1 MYSRASSTGCGAKS
15 SSVPA
20 TLTRVSRLSRLC
32 RVAGQAARQQW
43 QLWVGHH
50 TEAAQLHQEQRQCWG

>member
-1 MYSRASSTGCGAKS
+1 MYNRASSTGCNAKS
-15 SSVPA
+15 SPVPT

-32 RVAGQAARQQW
+32 RVAGLAAKQQW